1 MMGQFFQQEVLAMSI
16 ATVSKK
22 FLWVVAVLGLGLA
35 SNAYAEAKVAVV
47 DFNRLLNEWVVTKN
61 TMTTL
66 QNEFIPRQRDLE
78 AKEKDLKGKAD
89 RLQRDSAVM
98 SETERTGLQKELAK
112 GQRDLKSQADAVSED
127 FEARRNEEAGKL
139 QGQLVTEVQSYAK
152 SNSYDLVLS
161 SNVAVYVKESFDIT
175 GQVLTYLQGRTP
187 EVKPAAG
194 KNDAKPAAP
203 VKK

>member
-1 MMGQFFQQEVLAMSI
+1 MSI
-16 ATVSKK
+16 ATMGKK
-22 FLWVVAVLGLGLA
+22 YLWVVAVLGLGLA

-78 AKEKDLKGKAD
+78 AKEKELKSKAD

-98 SETERTGLQKELAK
+98 SETERSGLQKELAK
-112 GQRDLKSQADAVSED
+112 GQRDLKSQADAMSED

-139 QGQLVTEVQSYAK
+139 QGQLVGEVQNYAK
-152 SNSYDLVLS
+152 TNSYDMVLS

-175 GQVLTYLQGRTP
+175 SQVLTYLQGRAP
-187 EVKPAAG
+187 QPAAG
-194 KNDAKPAAP
+194 KAPETKPAPAG
-203 VKK
+203 KK